1 MRALI
6 QRVQSASVEVNQE
19 LIAEIGSGLLILLGI
34 EDIDTELHADLLI
47 EKISNLRIFP
57 DQASGKELEL
67 SLIYSGLE
75 VLIVSQFTL
84 YAELKKGRRP
94 DFGRAMKS
102 ALAQVVYDQF
112 CDKLASKL
120 GRPVKK
126 GKFGAHMHVSL
137 VNDGPVTIMVDSLDL
152 LPEKR

>member
-67 SLIYSGLE
+67 SLIDSGLE

-102 ALAQVVYDQF
+102 ASALVVYDQF
-112 CDKLASKL
+112 CDKLASTL

-126 GKFGAHMHVSL
+126 GKFGAHMQVSL

>member
-19 LIAEIGSGLLILLGI
+19 LIAEISSGLLILLGV
-34 EDIDTELHADLLI
+34 EDIDTELDTDILI

-57 DQASGKELEL
+57 DQATGKELEL
-67 SLIYSGLE
+67 SLLDAKLE
-75 VLIVSQFTL
+75 VLVVSQFTL

-102 ALAQVVYDQF
+102 ASALIVYDQF
-112 CDKLASKL
+112 CDKLASML

-126 GKFGAHMHVSL
+126 GKFGAHMHVNL